1 MLDNVL
7 KNEIKHEK
15 VSFFQYLATSFLW
28 AESVSPFFQYLFLY
42 GSHIQLLAILYW
54 GQFKFALPLGYNSFL
69 EIIPKVT
76 GILTCQS
83 INSSTTSYEIGITLN
98 IISYI
103 YLLLFFLVV
112 AFIITRFYSRKDI
125 SRRVRVLVNPF
136 SHFHMTIGFWIINV
150 ILMYALSTAQNEES
164 WEYGLISLDIFHFIL
179 IVFNYFIGI
188 ISAIFSFDPLSTSN
202 ILSSHS
208 PVF

>member
-83 INSSTTSYEIGITLN
+83 INSPTTSYEIGITLN

-125 SRRVRVLVNPF
+125 SRRVRVLVNLF